1 MINRSQATVG
11 RNVGSGQV
19 YFAGSRSGDEALE
32 ILERHVDL
40 VFLDVKM
47 PNLDGVMTLRQMV
60 QKPGCPPVIIITAQA
75 QADLEKRV
83 RAWEQRHIWK
93 PFDINITAACRG
105 IDMKG
110 ESIMEFSLRADEFTG
125 RPLRRQSG

>member
-1 MINRSQATVG
+1 MATKLILVADDQQG
-11 RNVGSGQV
+11 VRRLLGEMLDVDK
-19 YFAGSRSGDEALE
+19 YTLLEAGSGDEALE
-32 ILERHVDL
+32 ILERQHVDL

-83 RAWEQRHIWK
+83 LSMGAKAYLEK
-93 PFDINITAACRG
+93 PFDINIVLQLVEELT
-105 IDMKG
+105 
-110 ESIMEFSLRADEFTG
+110 
-125 RPLRRQSG
+125 